1 MTVKSGKDR
10 GSAASH
16 AARNASFPRTQEAA
30 PANPTE
36 VRAGR
41 RHAPSPSRGER
52 VAAEA
57 PAGRRVRGLCSPR
70 EDAAHTATWSLCSS
84 LHQKVQKRQRTRRM
98 VRGGLSCQPV
108 PPVMPALTSQSCPPV
123 PLVMPLAPPLS
134 FPPVVSG
141 NPVSFSSVPSFV
153 WPCMEKAMDSRL
165 KMSGMTAGD

>member
-1 MTVKSGKDR
+1 MSRRAPGPCRRTSTL
-10 GSAASH
+10 GSIACRSTLPCH
-16 AARNASFPRTQEAA
+16 A
-30 PANPTE
+30 PTTP
-36 VRAGR
+36 
-41 RHAPSPSRGER
+41 HPSLQPSPSRGER

-57 PAGRRVRGLCSPR
+57 PAGKRVRGLCSPR
-70 EDAAHTATWSLCSS
+70 EDAAHTATWSLRSS

-153 WPCMEKAMDSRL
+153 WPCMEKAMDSRF